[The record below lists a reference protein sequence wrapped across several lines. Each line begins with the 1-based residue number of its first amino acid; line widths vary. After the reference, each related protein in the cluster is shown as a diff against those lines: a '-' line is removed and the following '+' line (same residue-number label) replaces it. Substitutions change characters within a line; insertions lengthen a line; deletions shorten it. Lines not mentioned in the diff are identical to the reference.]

1 MPYYALWRAIAV
13 HNIIFTE
20 KSCLILKW
28 YKSSYKV
35 IVLFS
40 TKAFMKIKLKCGKT
54 FIKGKKKQ
62 EMGKDT
68 KDFVFKETSG
78 SHT

>member
-1 MPYYALWRAIAV
+1 
-13 HNIIFTE
+13 
-20 KSCLILKW
+20 
-28 YKSSYKV
+28 
-35 IVLFS
+35 
-40 TKAFMKIKLKCGKT
+40 MKIKLKCGKT